1 LTRDAMPTGASKHSY
16 RVLDPMDRISEV
28 LFGLIMVLTITGSLS
43 VATENHP
50 DIRTML
56 IGAIGCN
63 LAWGIIDAGMYLMA
77 RLHERGDSLLTLRS
91 VRHAPDAGS
100 ARRLIAGALPPLLAS
115 VLAPE
120 QLESMRQKLSQL
132 PPPPDRLAVT
142 KADVLGAIAV
152 FLLVFLS
159 TFPVLIPFMV
169 LGDAKFALRISH
181 TIAIAM
187 LFVCGYAF
195 GRCAGLPAWPSGL
208 SMVAIGGCLAGIA
221 IALGG

>member
-1 LTRDAMPTGASKHSY
+1 MPMGPSKRSY
-16 RVLDPMDRISEV
+16 RVLDPIDRISEV

-63 LAWGIIDAGMYLMA
+63 LAWGIIDAGMYLMS

-91 VRHAPDAGS
+91 VRHAPDVGA
-100 ARRLIAGALPPLLAS
+100 AQRRIADALPPLLAS
-115 VLAPE
+115 ILTPE
-120 QLESMRQKLSQL
+120 QLESMRQKLCEL
-132 PPPPDRLAVT
+132 PAPPPRIAVT

-159 TFPVLIPFMV
+159 TFPVLIPFM
-169 LGDAKFALRISH
+169 LFGDAKFALRTSH
-181 TIAIAM
+181 AIALAM

-208 SMVAIGGCLAGIA
+208 SMVAVGGCLAGIA

>member
-1 LTRDAMPTGASKHSY
+1 MGVVDHADGCISKHSY

-63 LAWGIIDAGMYLMA
+63 LAWEIIDAGMYLMA
-77 RLHERGDSLLTLRS
+77 VLMSSGLITLRA
-91 VRHAPDAGS
+91 VRHAPDVVA
-100 ARRLIAGALPPLLAS
+100 AQRLIADALPPLLAS

-120 QLESMRQKLSQL
+120 QLELMRQKLCQL
-132 PPPPDRLAVT
+132 PAPPARLGMT
-142 KADVLGAIAV
+142 KADGLGALAV

-159 TFPVLIPFMV
+159 TFPVLIPFM
-169 LGDAKFALRISH
+169 LIGDVKFALRISH
-181 TIAIAM
+181 AIAIAM

-195 GRCAGLPAWPSGL
+195 GRCAGLPAWPIGL
-208 SMVAIGGCLAGIA
+208 LMVAIGGCLAGIA